1 MARYGLLIWI
11 LWFASEAFAQEGKV
25 DYELDL
31 EEVPVLAKRPLKH
44 IGIQKTRL
52 DTVVLH
58 ESPALSMADVLLQ
71 HSTLFVKSY
80 GRATLATAEF
90 RGTSASHTQVTWNGM
105 KINSP
110 MLGTVDFSMI
120 PSYFIDDVS
129 LYHGASSIA
138 LTGGGLGGAVELCT
152 KPQDVRGF
160 GLKYVQGIGSFSTY
174 DQFLHLN
181 YGGEC
186 WQGATRVVYSTSKN
200 NYRYTNYDKKT
211 DVYEDGVWVDSYHPV
226 ERNKSGYFDDF
237 HVLQELYCRTSG
249 GHRFGVAFWQT
260 VSKRGL
266 PFLSVDYKED
276 TEFTNEQKNNTA
288 RAVLSWDY
296 LRERFK
302 WAMRAGYIY
311 SDLAYDYFTKRQE
324 TVLSDITHSRSYANT
339 FYGQLEAEYMPSSR
353 WMLSAQASVYRN
365 GVKSSDNSP
374 YHAGDNYDEG
384 RWEFSACLSAR
395 WKPTERFAVAAC
407 LREEV
412 YGGKGVPPI
421 PALFW
426 DVVLSK
432 RWNIVAKGSIA
443 RNYRCP
449 SLDDLY
455 FRPGGNPDLKPE
467 HGFTYDGGIEWR
479 KTGKRYS
486 VQGNATAFDSYID
499 DWILWVP
506 NTKGFWQPSNVKR
519 VHNYGVE
526 LSAGA
531 EYRFPKGV
539 VLHAD
544 GNFSWTPSLNY
555 GEQANSNDASYGKQL
570 CYIPLYSAALT
581 PRVAWRNWTLLY
593 KWCYYSERFTTT
605 SNEVSHITG
614 RLKPYYMSDLSLE
627 KRMAFR
633 WLDLSVKGVVNNL
646 LGSEYVTVLSR
657 PMPGRNYEVFLEI
670 RPRWSHKQ

>member
-1 MARYGLLIWI
+1 M
-11 LWFASEAFAQEGKV
+11 

-31 EEVPVLAKRPLKH
+31 EEVPVVARRPLKN
-44 IGIQKTRL
+44 IGIRKTRL

-71 HSTLFVKSY
+71 NSTLFVKSY

-138 LTGGGLGGAVELCT
+138 LTGGGLGGAVELRT
-152 KPQDVRGF
+152 KPEDTRGF
-160 GLKYVQGIGSFSTY
+160 GLKYVQGVGSFATY
-174 DQFLHLN
+174 DQFLHLT
-181 YGGEC
+181 YGGER
-186 WQGATRVVYSTSKN
+186 WQGATRAVYSTSKN
-200 NYRYTNYDKKT
+200 NYKYTNYDKKT

-237 HVLQELYCRTSG
+237 HVLQELYYRTAG
-249 GHRFGVAFWQT
+249 GHRLGVAFWQT
-260 VSKRGL
+260 VSTRGL

-276 TEFTNEQKNNTA
+276 TEFTNEQKVNAT

-302 WAMRAGYIY
+302 WAMRGGYIY

-324 TVLSDITHSRSYANT
+324 TVSSDITHSRSYAHT
-339 FYGQLEAEYMPSSR
+339 FYGEMEAEYTPSSR
-353 WMLSAQASVYRN
+353 WLLSAQVSLYENR
-365 GVKSSDNSP
+365 VKSSDKSP
-374 YHAGDNYDEG
+374 YHAGDNYDKG
-384 RWEFSACLSAR
+384 RLELAACLSVR
-395 WKPTERFAVAAC
+395 WKPLERLALAAC

-412 YGGKGVPPI
+412 YGGKGLPLI

-432 RWNIVAKGSIA
+432 RWNVVAKGSVA
-443 RNYRCP
+443 RNYRYP

-467 HGFTYDGGIEWR
+467 HGFTYDAGIEWR
-479 KTGKRYS
+479 KVGKRYA
-486 VQGNATAFDSYID
+486 VQGEATAFDSYID

-526 LSAGA
+526 LNAGA

-539 VLHAD
+539 SLHAD

-555 GEQANSNDASYGKQL
+555 GERANSNDASYGKQL
-570 CYIPLYSAALT
+570 CYIPLYSAAVT
-581 PRVAWRNWTLLY
+581 PRVAWRGWTLLY

-633 WLDLSVKGVVNNL
+633 CLELSVKGVVNNL
-646 LGSEYVTVLSR
+646 FGSEYVTVLSR

-670 RPRWSHKQ
+670 RPHWPHKNKTR

>member
-1 MARYGLLIWI
+1 MSIWLL
-11 LWFASEAFAQEGKV
+11 LAAFGVFAQEGKV

-31 EEVPVLAKRPLKH
+31 EEVPVVARRPLKN
-44 IGIQKTRL
+44 IGIRKTRL

-71 HSTLFVKSY
+71 NSTLFVKSY

-138 LTGGGLGGAVELCT
+138 LTGGGLGGAVELRT
-152 KPQDVRGF
+152 KPEDTRGF
-160 GLKYVQGIGSFSTY
+160 GLKYVQGVGSFATY
-174 DQFLHLN
+174 DQFLHLT
-181 YGGEC
+181 YGGER
-186 WQGATRVVYSTSKN
+186 WQGATRAVYSTSKN
-200 NYRYTNYDKKT
+200 NYKYTNYDKKT

-237 HVLQELYCRTSG
+237 HVLQELYYRTTG
-249 GHRFGVAFWQT
+249 GHRLGVAFWQT
-260 VSKRGL
+260 VSTRGL

-276 TEFTNEQKNNTA
+276 TEFTNEQKVNAT

-302 WAMRAGYIY
+302 WAMRGGYIY

-324 TVLSDITHSRSYANT
+324 TVSSDITHSRSYAHT
-339 FYGQLEAEYMPSSR
+339 FYGEMEAEYTPSSR
-353 WMLSAQASVYRN
+353 WLLSAQVSLYENR
-365 GVKSSDNSP
+365 VKSSDKSP
-374 YHAGDNYDEG
+374 YHVGNNYDKG
-384 RWEFSACLSAR
+384 RLELAACLSVR
-395 WKPTERFAVAAC
+395 WKPLERLALAAC

-412 YGGKGVPPI
+412 YGGKGVPLI

-432 RWNIVAKGSIA
+432 RWNVVAKGSVA
-443 RNYRCP
+443 RNYRYP

-467 HGFTYDGGIEWR
+467 HGFTYDAGIEWR
-479 KTGKRYS
+479 KVGKRYA
-486 VQGNATAFDSYID
+486 VQGEATAFDSYID

-526 LSAGA
+526 LNAGA

-539 VLHAD
+539 SLHAD

-555 GEQANSNDASYGKQL
+555 GERANSNDASYGKQL
-570 CYIPLYSAALT
+570 CYIPLYSAAVT
-581 PRVAWRNWTLLY
+581 PRVAWRGWTLLY

-633 WLDLSVKGVVNNL
+633 CLELSVKGVVNNL

-670 RPRWSHKQ
+670 RPHGPHKNKKR